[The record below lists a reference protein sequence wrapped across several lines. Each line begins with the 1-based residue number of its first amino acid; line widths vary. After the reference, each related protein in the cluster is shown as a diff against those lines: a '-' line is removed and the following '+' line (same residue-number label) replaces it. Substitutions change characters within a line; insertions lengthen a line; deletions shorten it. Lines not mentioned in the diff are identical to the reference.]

1 MRGRPKATLVLS
13 ETERDEL
20 LALAR
25 RRKTAQA
32 AALRAR
38 IVLACSEGLENN
50 AVAEQLSVTKQTVSK
65 WRGRF
70 VEYRLEGLLDAP
82 RSGAPRTI
90 DDQRVEAVVAKT
102 LESMPKG
109 ATQWSTRLM
118 AREMG
123 VTQNA
128 VLRIWHAFG
137 LQPHRQETF
146 KLSTD
151 PMFVEKVRDIVGLY
165 LNPPMK
171 AMVLCVD
178 EKSQIQALDR
188 TQPMLPLAPGMPA
201 RRTHDYVRHGT
212 TTLFAAL
219 DVATGKVIGETH
231 RRHRSSEFLQFLRTI
246 EANVPQKLDIHLVM
260 DNYGTHK
267 TDTIKRWLAAR
278 PRFHVHFTPTSAS
291 WLNQVERWFS
301 TLTERCI
308 RRGTHRS
315 TRELERAI
323 RTYLDVNN
331 SEPKP
336 FFWSKTADDILASI
350 ERFCLRISQSGH

>member
-1 MRGRPKATLVLS
+1 MRGRPKAELVLT
-13 ETERDEL
+13 ETEYRDL
-20 LALAR
+20 QALAR

-38 IVLACSEGLENN
+38 IVLACAEGIENN
-50 AVAEQLSVTKQTVSK
+50 AVAERLQVTKQTVSK

-70 VEYRLEGLLDAP
+70 VRERLDGLLDAP
-82 RSGAPRTI
+82 RSGAPRSI
-90 DDQRVEAVVAKT
+90 DDARVEAVVART
-102 LESMPKG
+102 LESKPRG
-109 ATQWSTRLM
+109 ATHWSTRSM

-123 VTQNA
+123 MTQNA

-151 PMFVEKVRDIVGLY
+151 PMFIDKVRDIVALY
-165 LNPPMK
+165 LNPPLK

-188 TQPMLPLAPGMPA
+188 TQPMLPLAPGLPE

-219 DVATGKVIGETH
+219 DVATGKVIGQTQ
-231 RRHRSSEFLQFLRTI
+231 RRHRSTEFLKFLRTV
-246 EANVPQKLDIHLVM
+246 EANVPVALDIHLVM

-267 TDTIKRWLAAR
+267 TDAIKRWLLAR

-291 WLNQVERWFS
+291 WLNQVERWFA

-315 TRELERAI
+315 TQALEKCIRAYVEL
-323 RTYLDVNN
+323 NN
-331 SEPKP
+331 EEPRP
-336 FFWSKTADDILASI
+336 FSWTKTADEILATI
-350 ERFCLRISQSGH
+350 ERFCLRTSRSGH

>member
-1 MRGRPKATLVLS
+1 MRGRPKAPLVL
-13 ETERDEL
+13 TEAERGEL
-20 LALAR
+20 QALAV

-32 AALRAR
+32 VALRAR
-38 IVLACSEGLENN
+38 IVLACADGMDNN
-50 AVAEQLSVTKQTVSK
+50 TVAERLKVTKQTVSK

-70 VEYRLEGLLDAP
+70 VKYRRDGLLDAP
-82 RSGAPRTI
+82 RSGAPRSI
-90 DDQRVEAVVAKT
+90 EDERVEAVIAKT
-102 LESMPKG
+102 LESVPKG
-109 ATQWSTRLM
+109 ATHWSTRLM
-118 AREMG
+118 ARDMG
-123 VTQNA
+123 MTQNA
-128 VLRIWHAFG
+128 ILRIWHAFG
-137 LQPHRQETF
+137 LKPHRQETF

-151 PMFVEKVRDIVGLY
+151 PLFVEKVRDIVGLY
-165 LNPPMK
+165 LNPPLK

-188 TQPMLPLAPGMPA
+188 TQPLLPLSPGLPEK
-201 RRTHDYVRHGT
+201 RTHDYVRHGT

-231 RRHRSSEFLQFLRTI
+231 RRHRSSEFLRFLRTI
-246 EANVPQKLDIHLVM
+246 EANVPSKLDIHLVM

-315 TRELERAI
+315 TQELEKSI
-323 RTYLDVNN
+323 RTYLEVNN
-331 SEPKP
+331 ASPQP
-336 FFWSKTADDILASI
+336 FSWSKTADDILASV
-350 ERFCLRISQSGH
+350 ERFCLRISQSAH

>member
-1 MRGRPKATLVLS
+1 MARPKAMLELS
-13 ETERDEL
+13 EGERSEL
-20 LALAR
+20 QSLAR

-38 IVLACSEGLENN
+38 IVLACAEGVENN
-50 AVAEQLSVTKQTVSK
+50 AVAERLQVTKQTVSK

-70 VEYRLEGLLDAP
+70 VRDRLDGLLDAP

-90 DDQRVEAVVAKT
+90 DDARVEAVVART
-102 LESMPKG
+102 LESRPAG

-123 VTQNA
+123 MTQNA
-128 VLRIWHAFG
+128 ILRIWHAFG

-146 KLSTD
+146 KLSAD
-151 PMFVEKVRDIVGLY
+151 PMFVDKVRDIVGLY
-165 LNPPMK
+165 LDPPLMG
-171 AMVLCVD
+171 MVLCVD

-188 TQPMLPLAPGMPA
+188 TQPLLPLAPGLPE

-219 DVATGKVIGETH
+219 DVATGRVIGQTQ
-231 RRHRSSEFLQFLRTI
+231 RRHRSTEFLKFLRTV
-246 EANVPQKLDIHLVM
+246 EANVPEALDIHLVL

-267 TDTIKRWLAAR
+267 TDAIKRWLAAR

-291 WLNQVERWFS
+291 WLNQVERWLS

-315 TRELERAI
+315 TQALEQSIRQYLEL
-323 RTYLDVNN
+323 NN
-331 SEPKP
+331 EAPKP
-336 FFWSKTADDILASI
+336 FVWSKTADEILASV
-350 ERFCLRISQSGH
+350 ERFCLRTSRSGH

>member
-1 MRGRPKATLVLS
+1 MRGRPKPALELTEV
-13 ETERDEL
+13 ERDEL
-20 LALAR
+20 LALSR
-25 RRKTAQA
+25 RRKSAQA

-38 IVLACSEGLENN
+38 IVLACAEGIENN
-50 AVAEQLSVTKQTVSK
+50 AVAERLSVTKQTVSK

-70 VEYRLEGLLDAP
+70 VKYRLEGLLDAP
-82 RSGAPRTI
+82 RTGAPRTI
-90 DDQRVEAVVAKT
+90 EDERVEAVVAKT
-102 LESMPKG
+102 LESMPQG
-109 ATQWSTRLM
+109 ATHWSTRLM
-118 AREMG
+118 ARDMG
-123 VTQNA
+123 LSQNA
-128 VLRIWHAFG
+128 VFRIWRAFG

-165 LNPPMK
+165 MDPPHM

-188 TQPMLPLAPGMPA
+188 TQPMLPLSPGLPE

-231 RRHRSSEFLQFLRTI
+231 RRHRSGEFLKFLRTI
-246 EANVPQKLDIHLVM
+246 EANVPVVLDIHLVM

-267 TDTIKRWLAAR
+267 TAAIKRWLAAR

-315 TRELERAI
+315 TQELERTI
-323 RTYLDVNN
+323 RSYLDISNAA
-331 SEPKP
+331 PKP
-336 FFWSKTADDILASI
+336 FVWTKSADDILASI
-350 ERFCLRISQSGH
+350 ARFCLRISKSAH